1 MLRFQGDGGGGVYGY
16 ARSEPPI
23 YGSSAKKVPPKV
35 PPKPSVSG
43 VLFPGNGV
51 NGGADVIDI
60 MKLPKSDT
68 KDNVRNITHV

>member
-1 MLRFQGDGGGGVYGY
+1 MQGESGGGGGVYGY

-43 VLFPGNGV
+43 VLFPGNG
-51 NGGADVIDI
+51 GADVIDI